1 MNRRS
6 LFIGTAAATALWVLL
21 AVGCALWLRAQGQL
35 PPPPQLS
42 FGELWMHG
50 LKGLTIV
57 FLGLLGV
64 GCAYSYDAQ
73 RTQRREVAQAA
84 IEQAR
89 QQQAAEAA
97 RNSSDAHHRFAA
109 QVVGL
114 QWLNP
119 LAWKDYPT
127 EWNALWTLGL
137 AKPNADDAQVKAKP
151 EKYSKVRSV
160 AGIAFNIGGGES
172 DDGYYEKYVRSIF
185 EYVRERYF
193 TNKHYFYSVANGRK
207 PWREVAGIHVEM
219 SLPLG
224 LDPTESVAYAQ
235 KEIISSFAIGR
246 IDYDTGKLDTE
257 LTTST
262 EPPHINLHQG
272 GAAAGFASVEAALD
286 YLEAHPDK
294 TAWVLAYDA
303 PSFPKA
309 EQINETGA
317 LLVLAHPDFATG
329 REPLAWIHRASR
341 MPIAKG
347 AVVPAWRSAFAEA
360 AKRGQFKADDIGY
373 LIHDAGQGDA
383 DASRRLGDLARG
395 TTEALPSLDFA
406 RQSFNTSALLGDLR
420 TGTSATNLILAIAYA
435 HHQNVPVIVAGTRE
449 TATGETN
456 PDERSVT
463 AVLVRPP
470 TRPTPFDPNK
480 PWFRARG
487 GGNAYL
493 PWWSRRH
500 DANPNSYQGWSD

>member
-1 MNRRS
+1 MNRRTI
-6 LFIGTAAATALWVLL
+6 LTGLAAAAALWALL
-21 AVGCALWLRAQGQL
+21 AVGCVLWLLAKGEL
-35 PPPPQLS
+35 PPLPQLS

-73 RTQRREVAQAA
+73 RTRNEASATAA
-84 IEQAR
+84 AEQER

-97 RNSSDAHHRFAA
+97 KDAADAHHRFAA
-109 QVVGL
+109 QVVGV

-119 LAWKDYPT
+119 LAWMDYPT

-151 EKYSKVRSV
+151 EKYAKVRSV

-172 DDGYYEKYVRSIF
+172 FAGYYHTYIVSILGTF
-185 EYVRERYF
+185 RERYF
-193 TNKHYFYSVANGRK
+193 TNKHYFYSVAEGRK
-207 PWREVAGIHVEM
+207 PWRELAGIHVEI
-219 SLPLG
+219 SLPPG
-224 LDPTESVAYAQ
+224 LDPKASVDFARE
-235 KEIISSFAIGR
+235 EIAGDFAIGR
-246 IDYDTGKLDTE
+246 IDYDTGHLDTE
-257 LTTST
+257 LTTSS
-262 EPPHINLHQG
+262 EPPHLNLHQG

-303 PSFPKA
+303 PSFPKP

-317 LLVLAHPDFATG
+317 LLVLAHPDFDTG
-329 REPLAWIHRASR
+329 REPLAWIQRASR
-341 MPIAKG
+341 VPVKQG
-347 AVVPAWRSAFAEA
+347 AVIPAWQAALTDAAE
-360 AKRGQFKADDIGY
+360 RGQIKPEAIGY
-373 LIHDAGQGDA
+373 VIHDAGQGDTA
-383 DASRRLGDLARG
+383 ASRRLGDLARSA
-395 TTEALPSLDFA
+395 TETLPALDFA
-406 RQSFNTSALLGDLR
+406 KQNFNTSALLGELR
-420 TGTSATNLILAIAYA
+420 TGTAATNLVLAIAYA
-435 HHQNVPVIVAGTRE
+435 HHKNTPVIVAGTRE
-449 TATGETN
+449 TAAGEADPT
-456 PDERSVT
+456 DRAVT

-470 TRPTPFDPNK
+470 AHPRPFDPQK
-480 PWFRARG
+480 TWFRARG

-500 DANPNSYQGWSD
+500 DANPKTYQGWSD